1 LQTNEAPSHRTP
13 RRVRAI
19 EAAMLAGFAAYA
31 AHIFFGLGA
40 PGADLLFERYVYLA
54 LILVPTVL
62 VLARVPGAGAE
73 RIAWLLI
80 GLGLATTAFAE
91 CYYAIFL
98 ADAAIQP
105 YPSIADAGWLTTY
118 PLWLAGLVLL
128 VRARAPRFRNSL
140 WLDSAIGALSL
151 GSAAALFAL
160 PAIINGSG
168 GALAANLTSA
178 AYPVGDIMLIA
189 FVAGILMLA
198 GWRREASWGL
208 LAAGLIVAAVGDT
221 VYEYQAATG
230 TYAAGMWLDLT
241 WPLSAMLIGFAAWR
255 RSPGTQMGA
264 VGGWRA
270 SAAPVGLAVIAIGVL
285 VYGYAHKEAIV
296 ASGDTS
302 QVAVGL
308 AAAALLLIA
317 VRMAF
322 TYWENL
328 NLARQVQTD
337 PLTGLGNRGKL
348 LLDLH
353 EATAIGTEQSPL
365 ALVMFDLDGFKLY
378 NDTFGHAAGD
388 ALLRRMASR
397 LAAVMDGSGSAYRV
411 GGDEFCI
418 LIAGDLRTAGDL
430 TARAL
435 AALTEQG
442 GAFAVTASYGSAAI
456 PGDCADGVQA
466 LKLADER
473 MYLRKNGSRA
483 SARNQAQQV
492 LLRTLRERQP
502 ELSRH
507 TSNVSA
513 LAALIAPR
521 FTSNPEELDVILRS
535 ATLHDIGKLAIP
547 DALLA
552 KPDPMSDEEV
562 AFIRS
567 HTEIGDRILRAAPA
581 LAPVAKIVRSSH
593 ERWDGAGYPD
603 RLAGEEIPL
612 GSRIIFVCDAFD
624 AMTNK
629 RPYSAAM
636 PAADAIDELR
646 AHAGTQFDPTVVS
659 VACEVLK
666 SARPSE
672 QPPTGESAAGGQP
685 SLEADDAAIE
695 HADVG
700 P

>member
-13 RRVRAI
+13 RRVRLI
-19 EAAMLAGFAAYA
+19 EAAMLAGFAVYA
-31 AHIFFGLGA
+31 AHIFLGLGA
-40 PGADLLFERYVYLA
+40 SGSDMLFDRYVYLA

-73 RIAWLLI
+73 RNAWLMI

-91 CYYAIFL
+91 CYYAFFL
-98 ADAAIQP
+98 ADAASQP

-160 PAIINGSG
+160 PTILA
-168 GALAANLTSA
+168 GAGRGLAANLTSA
-178 AYPVGDIMLIA
+178 AYPIGDIMLIA
-189 FVAGILMLA
+189 FVAGILMLT

-270 SAAPVGLAVIAIGVL
+270 SAVPVGLAMISIGVL
-285 VYGYAHKEAIV
+285 VYGYSHKEAIV
-296 ASGDTS
+296 ASGDAS
-302 QVAVGL
+302 QIAVGL

-328 NLARQVQTD
+328 NLTRQVQTD

-348 LLDLH
+348 MVDLF
-353 EATAIGTEQSPL
+353 EATAVGREQPRV
-365 ALVMFDLDGFKLY
+365 LVMFDLDGFKLY

-397 LAAVMDGSGSAYRV
+397 LATVMEDNGSAYRV

-418 LIAGDLRTAGDL
+418 MIAAHLRTANEL

-442 GAFAVTASYGSAAI
+442 GAFAVTASHGSAAI
-456 PGDCADGVQA
+456 PGDCAHGVEA

-492 LLRTLRERQP
+492 LIRTLRERQP

-521 FTSNPEELDVILRS
+521 FTSNPEELDVILRG

-636 PAADAIDELR
+636 PAADAMDELR
-646 AHAGTQFDPTVVS
+646 AHAGTQFDPSVVS
-659 VACEVLK
+659 VACEVLE
-666 SARPSE
+666 SARLAE
-672 QPPTGESAAGGQP
+672 QLPTGESAAGGQP
-685 SLEADDAAIE
+685 AREADDAAIE